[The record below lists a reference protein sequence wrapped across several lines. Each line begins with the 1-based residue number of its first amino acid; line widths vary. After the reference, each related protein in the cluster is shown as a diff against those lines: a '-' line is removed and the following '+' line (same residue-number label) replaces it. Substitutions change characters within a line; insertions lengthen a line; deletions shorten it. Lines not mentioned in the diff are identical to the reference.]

1 MSKVTEGKEKAQK
14 WFQIKG
20 NQRKMQGMTQHW
32 ILTCCLVSAPL
43 VCGQSN
49 LG

>member
-1 MSKVTEGKEKAQK
+1 MLKNGFRLKE
-14 WFQIKG
+14 IKE
-20 NQRKMQGMTQHW
+20 NDNKMQGMTQHW
-32 ILTCCLVSAPL
+32 ILTCYLGSAPL